1 MTLYL
6 ISIASFL
13 AGLLVVWLVDR
24 EKLKNLGRTIENQN
38 RYLTQAKET
47 IDSLNENYRSA
58 SIPEDLL

>member
-6 ISIASFL
+6 IPIATFL
-13 AGLLVVWLVDR
+13 AGLLIVWLVDR

-47 IDSLNENYRSA
+47 IDSLN
-58 SIPEDLL
+58 